1 MHSTKST
8 SAIRRL
14 ATGFTAALAVMSL
27 SATAA
32 HASEEAVSAPSRQ
45 RIMNWTVSSLENGQ
59 RYQVDGVRYTSTP
72 NLTHSPRYNYLG
84 RNGSNEN
91 RNVYTGFSS
100 IEWCGLFAKSMWT
113 IGGQVTNTQVPRDAA
128 SSQAWRTEVGNRFHT
143 YRVADFPEIG
153 DVLVWTN
160 DGDSAHGHV
169 AVVTS
174 ANPANGRINWIGG
187 NDSVSSTTRDSIVEH
202 REEWRYMA
210 NSMSGKTF
218 RGFASIY

>member
-14 ATGFTAALAVMSL
+14 VTGFTAALAVVSL
-27 SATAA
+27 STTAA
-32 HASEEAVSAPSRQ
+32 HATEAVSAPSRQ

-113 IGGQVTNTQVPRDAA
+113 IGGQVSNTQLPSNPA
-128 SSQAWRTEVGNRFHT
+128 SSQAWRTDVGNRFHT
-143 YRVADFPEIG
+143 FRTSDLPEIG

-174 ANPANGRINWIGG
+174 VNPTTGMINWIGG

-202 REEWRYMA
+202 RAAWKNMEG
-210 NSMSGKTF
+210 SMSGKDF